1 MIVYDKLWTA
11 MKEKGI
17 SQNHLYKYYNV
28 SRAQIYRLKHN
39 EVVYT
44 STLNMLCN
52 ILGCDDISDI
62 ATFVPD
68 HPETRD
74 TGNRRREK
82 NRIVRLYKKR
92 KRKVF
97 ALHLKSLKTF
107 LFLFYLLF
115 FLIFTLPALS

>member
-44 STLNMLCN
+44 STLICCAIFWDATISRISPPSCRI
-52 ILGCDDISDI
+52 IL
-62 ATFVPD
+62 
-68 HPETRD
+68 ETRD
-74 TGNRRREK
+74 TGSRRREK
-82 NRIVRLYKKR
+82 NRIVGVYKKEEEESFCAPL
-92 KRKVF
+92 KVAENF
-97 ALHLKSLKTF
+97 PLP
-107 LFLFYLLF
+107 LFYRLIGW
-115 FLIFTLPALS
+115 FLRFA

>member
-17 SQNHLYKYYNV
+17 SQNHLYKYYNI
-28 SRAQIYRLKHN
+28 SCAQIYRLKHN
-39 EVVYT
+39 QIVYT

-68 HPETRD
+68 QPGDE
-74 TGNRRREK
+74 GYREC
-82 NRIVRLYKKR
+82 VQKKQED
-92 KRKVF
+92 K
-97 ALHLKSLKTF
+97 
-107 LFLFYLLF
+107 Y
-115 FLIFTLPALS
+115 

>member
-62 ATFVPD
+62 ATFVP
-68 HPETRD
+68 ETRD
-74 TGNRRREK
+74 TGSRRREK
-82 NRIVRLYKKR
+82 NRIVVL
-92 KRKVF
+92 
-97 ALHLKSLKTF
+97 
-107 LFLFYLLF
+107 
-115 FLIFTLPALS
+115 

>member
-17 SQNHLYKYYNV
+17 SQNHLYKYYNI

-39 EVVYT
+39 QIVYT

-68 HPETRD
+68 HPGDE
-74 TGNRRREK
+74 GYRECTAREESHEK
-82 NRIVRLYKKR
+82 
-92 KRKVF
+92 
-97 ALHLKSLKTF
+97 
-107 LFLFYLLF
+107 
-115 FLIFTLPALS
+115 